1 MWGLFRIILEFVAGS
16 AAFVA
21 LAGLFNAPVFPVRSY
36 FLRAPLGFGMFCLL
50 GQMLLNIDA
59 ARHLYGYSGETLLWM
74 WITLLILIGWASWVW
89 RVEILGFFYSF
100 SSHPATDIVDHYVKT
115 NRGFDVAR
123 IKDAFS
129 EMPTDF
135 VMQKVRARQA
145 DEMAGKL
152 EQENELEAANEKA
165 QRELIALRLARARNE
180 RFGERLE
187 DNE

>member
-1 MWGLFRIILEFVAGS
+1 MWGLFRIVLEFVAGTG
-16 AAFVA
+16 AFVA

-36 FLRAPLGFGMFCLL
+36 FLRAPLGLGMFCLL

-59 ARHLYGYSGETLLWM
+59 ARHLYGYNGETLLWM
-74 WITLLILIGWASWVW
+74 LVTLLILLGWAFWVW
-89 RVEILGFFYSF
+89 RVQILGFFYSF
-100 SSHPATDIVDHYVKT
+100 SPHPATDIVDHYVET

-129 EMPTDF
+129 QMPADF

-145 DEMAGKL
+145 DNMAEKL

-165 QRELIALRLARARNE
+165 QRELVALRLARERNE
-180 RFGERLE
+180 RLGERLE
-187 DNE
+187 DDE